1 MDILRNYLYEELPP
15 SEPFLHLWSNTQST
29 YLTQNNK
36 NEFFFLPDQN
46 WSCLGGSLWSWWP
59 RWPLHGGDPKVGSWG
74 ESSWRGQI
82 VFRTPH
88 ETPRTCCLSFIFFY
102 YSRIDWRGTGQNA
115 RAFFKV
121 PTQPKSSHK
130 IERWSSCVPKWL
142 HEETSVEKKNTYSS
156 ACALSQLGQ
165 ALSPTF
171 ALLI

>member
-1 MDILRNYLYEELPP
+1 MI
-15 SEPFLHLWSNTQST
+15 
-29 YLTQNNK
+29 
-36 NEFFFLPDQN
+36 FFLPDQN

-88 ETPRTCCLSFIFFY
+88 ETPRTCCLSFIFLLLFTD
-102 YSRIDWRGTGQNA
+102 RLGDWTECPSFLQSPNSIKELTQDRGGVVVCRNDCMKKL
-115 RAFFKV
+115 R
-121 PTQPKSSHK
+121 
-130 IERWSSCVPKWL
+130 L
-142 HEETSVEKKNTYSS
+142 KKNTYTS

>member
-1 MDILRNYLYEELPP
+1 MDKCNLPNSFIFRYLLMDILRNYLNEELPP

-36 NEFFFLPDQN
+36 KEFFSLPDQN

-59 RWPLHGGDPKVGSWG
+59 RWPLPGGDPKVGSWG

-88 ETPRTCCLSFIFFY
+88 ETHLLPFIYFFLLLL
-102 YSRIDWRGTGQNA
+102 IDWGTGQNA

-121 PTQPKSSHK
+121 TTQPKSSH
-130 IERWSSCVPKWL
+130 
-142 HEETSVEKKNTYSS
+142 
-156 ACALSQLGQ
+156 
-165 ALSPTF
+165 
-171 ALLI
+171 